1 MGGCVFAHDSVD
13 PLYGGENTRLIFRNN
28 RWENYGAPYLM
39 SLYSYQ
45 PTNKIYT
52 TFQDVKVFTYAVDKR
67 ASYHAGNFYVGADI
81 EQSLGGRLADPL
93 SLIYAVNE
101 EISNCYLGGLKNGST
116 TKQEG
121 IVFLQIKQD
130 QIRRG
135 VYTPK
140 AEDDLLKIC
149 VFDIVNE
156 SGLPGGGFGGS
167 ENFILTADSYGN
179 TLGDMNYGF

>member
-1 MGGCVFAHDSVD
+1 
-13 PLYGGENTRLIFRNN
+13 
-28 RWENYGAPYLM
+28 M

-67 ASYHAGNFYVGADI
+67 ASYHVGNFYTGADI
-81 EQSLGGRLADPL
+81 EQSLGGNLADP
-93 SLIYAVNE
+93 SGLIFAVNP
-101 EISNCYLGGLKNGST
+101 EISNSYLGALKKGSIV
-116 TKQEG
+116 KQEG
-121 IVFLQIKQD
+121 IMYLQIRDEQM
-130 QIRRG
+130 RRG

-140 AEDDLLKIC
+140 AEDALLKIC
-149 VFDIVNE
+149 LFDIVNE
-156 SGLPGGGFGGS
+156 SGLPGVGIGGS